1 MIIELYGLPGSG
13 KTTFARKAA
22 VSNEWTR
29 VILIKKIEIIKYF
42 IIGFMLHPVI
52 YTRGSIYYGI
62 RNKSMFYIWNFFVVR
77 YAKYQKARSLSN
89 AYKYVLLDEGPL
101 QNIISYHNQVI
112 NSTDLVEQ
120 INLSPKADKVII
132 FDINE
137 EIRKKQLN
145 NKVHESWRKNNE
157 NFIME
162 QNFNLFKNNIK
173 NNSRYHVWLGDISYG
188 ELKANISK

>member
-1 MIIELYGLPGSG
+1 
-13 KTTFARKAA
+13 
-22 VSNEWTR
+22 
-29 VILIKKIEIIKYF
+29 
-42 IIGFMLHPVI
+42 MLHPVI
-52 YTRGSIYYGI
+52 YMRSFVYYGM
-62 RNKSMFYIWNFFVVR
+62 RNKSMFYMWNFLIVR
-77 YAKYQKARSLSN
+77 YAKYQKARSLAN
-89 AYKYVLLDEGPL
+89 TYKYVLLDEGPL
-101 QNIISYHNQVI
+101 QNIISYHNEVI
-112 NSTDLVEQ
+112 NSSDLIEQ

-188 ELKANISK
+188 ELKVNISK